1 MDFEPFGATPSS
13 QVLPLAAGITTL
25 AIFAAVANV
34 AVAARNAG
42 AKRQP
47 RRLGRHFH
55 EEEFADDHEPLDDYD
70 EAVMEVSSQ
79 NDARQLAEWRDIVV
93 EELFSL
99 PSRALL
105 LIRIWFLIG
114 RRSVELGK
122 SRSKNERRGGRSRD
136 EYEVDE
142 YYEDER
148 RPFRDDGD
156 ARRARPS
163 RNSRDDPT
171 YY

>member
-1 MDFEPFGATPSS
+1 
-13 QVLPLAAGITTL
+13 
-25 AIFAAVANV
+25 VANV